1 MYFDEKITVFSD
13 KNSVGARFRSFFA
26 EKPKKMRSDTLPEAK
41 TDDKYIVNTEN
52 FSSSS
57 YLARLWLSFKKKKS
71 KKKMMSKKI
80 LHILYFETILG
91 HEKGVEGGRCLRK
104 FCSPIDSLSN
114 GIRGLTVYLI
124 VF

>member
-41 TDDKYIVNTEN
+41 TDDKYIVNTKL

-57 YLARLWLSFKKKKS
+57 YSARLWLSFKPKKS
-71 KKKMMSKKI
+71 KIKNDVKKDIAYFI
-80 LHILYFETILG
+80 L
-91 HEKGVEGGRCLRK
+91 
-104 FCSPIDSLSN
+104 
-114 GIRGLTVYLI
+114 
-124 VF
+124 